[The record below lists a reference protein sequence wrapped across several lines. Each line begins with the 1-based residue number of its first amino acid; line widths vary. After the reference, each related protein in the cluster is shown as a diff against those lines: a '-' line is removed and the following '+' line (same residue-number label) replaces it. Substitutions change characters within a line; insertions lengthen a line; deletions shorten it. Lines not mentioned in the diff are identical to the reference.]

1 MHDTQSTQISQKQDG
16 SNIYAI
22 MKTMHPPVSHND
34 FVVYIYIYIYYI
46 LYILYI
52 IIYIYDSQI
61 MR

>member
-1 MHDTQSTQISQKQDG
+1 MHDTQNTQISQKQDG

-22 MKTMHPPVSHND
+22 MKTMRPPVSHND
-34 FVVYIYIYIYYI
+34 FVVYIYIYYI

>member
-22 MKTMHPPVSHND
+22 MKTMRPPVSHND
-34 FVVYIYIYIYYI
+34 FVVYIYIYII

>member
-22 MKTMHPPVSHND
+22 MKTMRPPVSHND
-34 FVVYIYIYIYYI
+34 FVVYIYIYYI

>member
-22 MKTMHPPVSHND
+22 MKTMRPPISHND
-34 FVVYIYIYIYYI
+34 FVVYIYIYYI

>member
-34 FVVYIYIYIYYI
+34 FVLYIYYI
-46 LYILYI
+46 LWY
-52 IIYIYDSQI
+52 IYIYDSQI
-61 MR
+61 VR

>member
-22 MKTMHPPVSHND
+22 MKTMRPSVSHND
-34 FVVYIYIYIYYI
+34 FVVYIYIYYI